1 MSLTKS
7 QLIDTIAKRGD
18 MPRKTA
24 ARVVNTIFDS
34 MSEALVEG
42 NRIEMRGFGTFSVKH
57 YPGYVGRN
65 PRTGQEVQVAPK
77 RAIQFRV
84 GKELRERVNDG
95 FDPGEAFSE

>member
-1 MSLTKS
+1 
-7 QLIDTIAKRGD
+7 
-18 MPRKTA
+18 
-24 ARVVNTIFDS
+24 NTIFNS
-34 MSEALVEG
+34 MSESLAEG

-65 PRTGQEVQVAPK
+65 PRTGQEVKVAPK

-95 FDPGEAFSE
+95 FDAEEAFNEEDDD